1 MLELCKLMWCALV
14 GLFRSRA
21 SLEAEILLLRHQL
34 NVLRRKSPKRPTFS
48 NLDRLIFAGLYG
60 MRPNVLSAM
69 AIVKPESVIRWH
81 RNGFRL
87 YWRWKSKSLG
97 GRPKVA
103 ADIRKLI
110 RDISLANPLW
120 GAPRIHGEL
129 LKVGIEVGQTTV
141 AKYMARNRRPPSQG
155 WKTFLRNHADGI
167 ASMDLFVV
175 PTISFR
181 LLYGLLIL
189 KHCRREILHLAA
201 TAHPS
206 AEWISRQ
213 LTEAYGWEE
222 GPYYLV
228 RDRDSVYGEVF
239 TRRLRAMG
247 IRDRPTAPRSP
258 WQNAYC
264 ERLIGSIRRECLDH
278 VVIFGESHLRHL
290 LRSYQKYYN
299 ECRTHLSLAKDAP
312 LSRAVQVRGYIAV
325 SPVLG
330 GLHHPILSRL
340 SFRQGQVP
348 TLSFRFLYAA
358 SNGGNLRD
366 AIAPRAGSRGLVGAA
381 LECRPQSGRRWP
393 PSSCHILAHA
403 GLTNVDAELDQFA
416 LYARCAP
423 Q

>member
-1 MLELCKLMWCALV
+1 MKDICSLLWRALL

-21 SLEAEILLLRHQL
+21 SLHAEVLTLRQQL
-34 NVLRRKSPKRPTFS
+34 NVLQRKAPARPAFRS
-48 NLDRLIFAGLYG
+48 VDRLIFSVLYRAAPSVLDALTIV
-60 MRPNVLSAM
+60 RP
-69 AIVKPESVIRWH
+69 ETVIRWH
-81 RNGFRL
+81 RAGFRAC
-87 YWRWKSKSLG
+87 WRWKSRPRG
-97 GRPKVA
+97 GRPKILVEV
-103 ADIRKLI
+103 RRLI

-129 LKVGIEVGQTTV
+129 LKLGIDVGQTTV

-175 PTISFR
+175 PTISFQ

-189 KHCRREILHLAA
+189 KHGRREILYLSP

-222 GPYYLV
+222 GPCCLV

-258 WQNAYC
+258 WQNGYC

-278 VVIFGESHLRHL
+278 VVVFDESLLRHL

-312 LSRAVQVRGYIAV
+312 LSRAVQVRGRIAV

-330 GLHHPILSRL
+330 GLHH
-340 SFRQGQVP
+340 Q
-348 TLSFRFLYAA
+348 Y
-358 SNGGNLRD
+358 
-366 AIAPRAGSRGLVGAA
+366 
-381 LECRPQSGRRWP
+381 RR
-393 PSSCHILAHA
+393 
-403 GLTNVDAELDQFA
+403 V
-416 LYARCAP
+416 
-423 Q
+423 